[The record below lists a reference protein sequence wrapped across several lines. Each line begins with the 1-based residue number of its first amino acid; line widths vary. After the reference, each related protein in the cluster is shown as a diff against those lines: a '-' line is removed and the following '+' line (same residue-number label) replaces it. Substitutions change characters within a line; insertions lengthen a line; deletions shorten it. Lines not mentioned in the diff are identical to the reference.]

1 MTPRLYSPAEA
12 AEALGVTEDWLVKQ
26 LRARKLPGRKAGR
39 FWKMAE
45 QDIEAAIDSFAVPVF
60 TPTAD
65 PSGLSSR
72 SRRRLRGATA

>member
-1 MTPRLYSPAEA
+1 MTARLYTPAEA

-39 FWKMAE
+39 FWKLAE
-45 QDIEAAIDSFAVPVF
+45 QDIEAAIESFAVPAF
-60 TPTAD
+60 TPVAD